1 MSSFLAMLIAN
12 IKMSL
17 RNKQAMFWNLM
28 FPAIFIVLFGSIWGN
43 DNFSNFHV
51 GVTGADS
58 PLRAAMVDAMGSS
71 DAFKVHEGDQ
81 ADELQ
86 ALENNDRVLVLSFP
100 EDDGQPVEM
109 YSADRPGDINSQ
121 VAISATRS
129 VMMEVLGAGVGVQ
142 VEEIQVSAASAEF
155 IDWFMPGIIAMS
167 LMNTGIIGISTAFVT
182 FREKGILRRI
192 KVTPFPLWKFLSA
205 RVLGAMIVG
214 LLSTFVLIGLGM
226 VLFGATV
233 EGNWLLVIAMIIL
246 VSTSMLSIGAAI
258 AAIARNVES
267 AAGMANMITFPMMF
281 LSGVF
286 FPVNTMPDWMQPIMA
301 VMPLKYGVEALREP
315 MLYGNGIDAIWSQI
329 LILIAISV
337 AAVAVAVKFF
347 KWDATAK

>member
-51 GVTGADS
+51 GVTGADT

-81 ADELQ
+81 TGELQ

-100 EDDGQPVEM
+100 EQDGAPIEM

-142 VEEIQVSAASAEF
+142 IEEIQVSAASAEF

-286 FPVNTMPDWMQPIMA
+286 FAVNTMPDWMQPIMA

-315 MLYGNGIDAIWSQI
+315 MLYGNGLDAIWSQI